1 MIKAGQDNRNFN
13 MRKRRHSDKINLARG
28 LEIIYED
35 RDIIVVDKP
44 AKLLTMGTDREK
56 DKTAYYIL
64 TDYVRKGSRK
74 SQNRIFIVHRLDRDT
89 SGVLIFAKNEK
100 AKLSLQNQ
108 WQDTQKQYLAVV
120 HGTPPQ
126 KEGLI
131 SSYLAENKA
140 YVVYSTTD
148 ASKGKL
154 AKTSYKVLK
163 ETGRYS
169 LLELGLLTGRK
180 NQIRVHLAD
189 IGCPVVGDRKYG
201 NPKDVY
207 TRLALHA
214 KSISFLHPSTSRR
227 VTIETKMPSYFEKL
241 LGGRD

>member
-1 MIKAGQDNRNFN
+1 MRRNG
-13 MRKRRHSDKINLARG
+13 HSDKRNLARG
-28 LEIIYED
+28 LVILYED

-44 AKLLTMGTDREK
+44 AKLLTMGTEGQK
-56 DKTAYYIL
+56 EKTAYYIL
-64 TDYVRKGSRK
+64 TDYVRRGNRK
-74 SQNRIFIVHRLDRDT
+74 SRNRIFIVHRLDRET

-100 AKLSLQNQ
+100 AKLSLQSQ

-120 HGTPPQ
+120 HGSPPE
-126 KEGLI
+126 KKGLI
-131 SSYLAENKA
+131 TSYLAENKA
-140 YVVYSTTD
+140 FVVYSTTD

-163 ETGRYS
+163 ESGRYS

-201 NPKDVY
+201 NPKDIS
-207 TRLALHA
+207 TRLALHS
-214 KSISFLHPSTSRR
+214 KSISFLHPATSRR
-227 VTIETKMPSYFEKL
+227 VTIESKTPPWFETL
-241 LGGRD
+241 LRTRN